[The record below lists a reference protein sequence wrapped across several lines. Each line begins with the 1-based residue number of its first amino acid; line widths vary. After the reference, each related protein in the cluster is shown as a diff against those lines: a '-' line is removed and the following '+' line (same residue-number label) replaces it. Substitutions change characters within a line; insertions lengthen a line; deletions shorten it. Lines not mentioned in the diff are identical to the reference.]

1 MCITGSLADFSLPE
15 ILYFI
20 EKGHKTGLV
29 TLLGKP
35 TSEASSRSRYYIWV
49 HQGCL
54 VAGAKRLDEQGLVK
68 LINHHKWAS
77 PRVVTK
83 LAQLCPSE
91 LPLGL
96 HLKNQGV
103 LRSSHLK
110 QLFFVQVLQPVCAS
124 LQLREGEFSFEQNLS
139 LPMREMTGLRLSAGI
154 PVLSSSLKETKN
166 LNLGNWKPHF
176 TATRVAKKSG
186 YSGKVGQSY
195 RGKGIPENGLASV
208 FA

>member
-35 TSEASSRSRYYIWV
+35 TSEAGLRSRFYIWV

-54 VAGAKRLDEQGLVK
+54 VAAAKHLDEQGLVK
-68 LINHHKWAS
+68 LINQHQWAS

-83 LAQLCPSE
+83 LAQLCPSD

-154 PVLSSSLKETKN
+154 PVLSSALKETKN
-166 LNLGNWKPHF
+166 LNLGNWKPNF
-176 TATRVAKKSG
+176 TATTTATKSAD
-186 YSGKVGQSY
+186 SGKVDKSSRDKSLPGH
-195 RGKGIPENGLASV
+195 RLASL

>member
-20 EKGHKTGLV
+20 EKGHKTGVV

-35 TSEASSRSRYYIWV
+35 TSEAGLRSHFYIWV

-54 VAGAKRLDEQGLVK
+54 VAAAKRLDERGLVK
-68 LINHHKWAS
+68 LIHQHQWAS

-83 LAQLCPSE
+83 LAQLCPND

-96 HLKNQGV
+96 HLTNQGV

-110 QLFFVQVLQPVCAS
+110 QLFFVQVSQPVCAS

-154 PVLSSSLKETKN
+154 PVLSRSLKETKN
-166 LNLGNWKPHF
+166 LNLGNWKPNF
-176 TATRVAKKSG
+176 TATTTATKSAD
-186 YSGKVGQSY
+186 SGKVDKSS
-195 RGKGIPENGLASV
+195 RGTSIPGNRLASV

>member
-29 TLLGKP
+29 TVLGKP
-35 TSEASSRSRYYIWV
+35 TSEANSRSRYYIWV

-54 VAGAKRLDEQGLVK
+54 VAAAKRLDEQGLVK
-68 LINHHKWAS
+68 LINQHKWAS

-83 LAQLCPSE
+83 LAQLCPSDR
-91 LPLGL
+91 PLGL

-103 LRSSHLK
+103 LRYSQLK
-110 QLFFVQVLQPVCAS
+110 QLFFVQVLQPVSIS

-166 LNLGNWKPHF
+166 LNLGNWKPNF
-176 TATRVAKKSG
+176 TATTVTTKSP
-186 YSGKVGQSY
+186 YPGKM
-195 RGKGIPENGLASV
+195 GKSFREKGTPGNGLASV